1 MEDFNDNSVSVV
13 HEDTHSVTV
22 TYQGTSAEIQI
33 DDIFWDN
40 VQQYGFSAE
49 TYEYCMNY
57 YFNDDG
63 TFDLAMPVNPFTTD
77 CIAVWTLRFTGD
89 GFETTAFRFVQS
101 DDTYTYISTVH

>member
-1 MEDFNDNSVSVV
+1 MEDFNVNSVSVV

-22 TYQGTSAEIQI
+22 TYQGTSAEIQT

-63 TFDLAMPVNPFTTD
+63 TFDLAMPVNPYTID
-77 CIAVWTLRFTGD
+77 QVAVWTLRFTGNS
-89 GFETTAFRFVQS
+89 FENVGFRFDQS